1 MYYMIIS
8 LYFLRVIYTYHFG
21 LYWAFSFLSP
31 LLINLLFFFNHVVTQ
46 EVPLPSFI
54 YNRSCH
60 IEDNVNLGWGES
72 KGRKLL
78 IMLSYFVKIVLF
90 V

>member
-8 LYFLRVIYTYHFG
+8 LYFLKVIYTYHFC
-21 LYWAFSFLSP
+21 LYLAFSFLSP
-31 LLINLLFFFNHVVTQ
+31 LLINLLLFLNHVVSPIRLKLHVTQ

-60 IEDNVNLGWGES
+60 IEDNVDLGWG
-72 KGRKLL
+72 R
-78 IMLSYFVKIVLF
+78 VKEGSC
-90 V
+90 

>member
-31 LLINLLFFFNHVVTQ
+31 LLINLLFF
-46 EVPLPSFI
+46 
-54 YNRSCH
+54 
-60 IEDNVNLGWGES
+60 
-72 KGRKLL
+72 L
-78 IMLSYFVKIVLF
+78 IMWFLLYDSDSMSLRRYHFFPLFIIILATLRAMLSLVGGRIKEGSC
-90 V
+90 

>member
-8 LYFLRVIYTYHFG
+8 LYFLIVIYAYHFG
-21 LYWAFSFLSP
+21 LYLPFSFLSP

-54 YNRSCH
+54 YNHSYH
-60 IEDNVNLGWGES
+60 IEGNVDLGC
-72 KGRKLL
+72 GR
-78 IMLSYFVKIVLF
+78 VKEGSC
-90 V
+90 